1 MSSHEDV
8 CIYMPALYD
17 RYPMYADVIR
27 VALTLTEYLKAYKFE
42 AEEIRGFE
50 QETTA
55 ALCSVIKVCSA
66 ALVNL
71 EANTKNSKAIVWKMT
86 QGTELEE

>member
-1 MSSHEDV
+1 MSSHEDI

-17 RYPMYADVIR
+17 RYSMYADIIR
-27 VALTLTEYLKAYKFE
+27 VALTLTEYLKAYEFK

-71 EANTKNSKAIVWKMT
+71 EADTRNSEAIVWKMT
-86 QGTELEE
+86 QGTEFKE